1 MHIRWPCRP
10 AERDT
15 QTHKQ
20 FASKPGEA
28 TCKPAKQARKPLSKR
43 SSKRGSG
50 RARKPNR
57 YRSQTSLHSHTVTEL
72 IQSKNKISYARAS
85 TPNSVLCLI
94 PRWVELARA
103 ASAEE
108 AEAAA
113 AAR

>member
-28 TCKPAKQARKPLSKR
+28 TC
-43 SSKRGSG
+43 KRGSG

-103 ASAEE
+103 SVHLFLSVCVSV
-108 AEAAA
+108 
-113 AAR
+113 RPFRS